1 MAHELEVVNGRA
13 SFAFTGEMPWHLLGQ
28 RVDGLQTADVMLGL
42 ANADYNVFTT
52 PVFVQDER
60 TGEFVEIPNRF
71 ATARVN
77 PHDDGLQPF
86 EVFTQRYTVVQNREA
101 LELAL
106 AVVDATGD
114 DAAIETLGVMNDGAR
129 FFASISTDA
138 FVLDPLGAHDEI
150 GRYILVTTS
159 HDGSAPLRISMTDVR
174 AVCSNT
180 VRLAEKEAKASI
192 TARHTPNY
200 EARMAEAKRVLGIS
214 TQWAESFQAQAQEL
228 LAIDIPLRSF
238 NFDRAINRMFPIDKD
253 ATDRQKAN
261 RDKQIDQL
269 IAVYGNDRSGGKV
282 GYNGWGLLQAYTEI
296 LDWHRNRPVSQLAQ
310 EAMESDGSTAKKK
323 VAAQAAILSLAG

>member
-114 DAAIETLGVMNDGAR
+114 DAAIE
-129 FFASISTDA
+129 
-138 FVLDPLGAHDEI
+138 
-150 GRYILVTTS
+150 
-159 HDGSAPLRISMTDVR
+159 GSAPLRISMTDVR